1 MSTTAVNLVLG
12 GGRGHHTRTGMSVGS
27 KRGVHEKNSPWKVSI
42 TTLSALIVSPFDERR
57 VGGDNV

>member
-1 MSTTAVNLVLG
+1 MSTSAVNLVLG
-12 GGRGHHTRTGMSVGS
+12 GEGS
-27 KRGVHEKNSPWKVSI
+27 PYQNRQVCKRGVHEKNSPWKVSI

>member
-1 MSTTAVNLVLG
+1 MSTSAVNLVLG
-12 GGRGHHTRTGMSVGS
+12 GGRGHHTRTGRSAGS
-27 KRGVHEKNSPWKVSI
+27 KRGVYEKNSPWKVSI